1 VQTAAAVAP
10 TVTEYFPASHSVHD
24 SFPVNALYFPATHS
38 EHASPSGPVD
48 PALHVHAVETVL
60 SNREPEFV
68 GHVKHVEPSV
78 APRVAEYV
86 PIPHSVHVPDP
97 ASALNFPATHSE
109 QFPPSGP
116 EEPALHVQSCSALEP
131 SDDEE

>member
-1 VQTAAAVAP
+1 
-10 TVTEYFPASHSVHD
+10 
-24 SFPVNALYFPATHS
+24 
-38 EHASPSGPVD
+38 
-48 PALHVHAVETVL
+48 
-60 SNREPEFV
+60 
-68 GHVKHVEPSV
+68 
-78 APRVAEYV
+78 VAEYV